1 MELSAVAAFALVA
14 VTLIVMPGPDWAFVL
29 ASGVRERVV
38 GPAVLGLMLGYAAIT
53 AVVAL
58 GVGPV
63 VAASSTALLALTLC
77 GAGYLVYLGVKV
89 LRTSSAPA
97 RHLDGD
103 PGPASP
109 RRHYVLRGAGVSA
122 LNPKGLLIF
131 LSILPQFTR
140 PGAGWPLPAQLAVLG
155 AVFTMACGVFYL
167 FLGVTSDR
175 VLAARP
181 EASEV
186 TAKIAG
192 AAMVLVG
199 VLLLVERLVT
209 TSH

>member
-1 MELSAVAAFALVA
+1 
-14 VTLIVMPGPDWAFVL
+14 
-29 ASGVRERVV
+29 
-38 GPAVLGLMLGYAAIT
+38 
-53 AVVAL
+53 
-58 GVGPV
+58 
-63 VAASSTALLALTLC
+63 
-77 GAGYLVYLGVKV
+77 
-89 LRTSSAPA
+89 
-97 RHLDGD
+97 
-103 PGPASP
+103 
-109 RRHYVLRGAGVSA
+109 VSA